1 MIRTLQSTEDM
12 IQCGAEVAAEVRAG
26 DCFAL
31 VGNLGAGKTHW
42 TQGLV
47 RGLGSDEVVTS
58 PTFGLAHEYHGGRL
72 TVCHLDF
79 HRIESEQELIDLGW
93 DEILDSYDVV
103 VAEWAD
109 KFPRLMP
116 PGARWLR
123 FEVVSDSERGIRDSE
138 APLSMP

>member
-1 MIRTLQSTEDM
+1 M
-12 IQCGAEVAAEVRAG
+12 IQCGVGAAVEVQAG
-26 DCFAL
+26 ARFAL
-31 VGNLGAGKTHW
+31 VGDLGAGKTHW

-47 RGLGSDEVVTS
+47 RGLGSDALVTS

-72 TVCHLDF
+72 SVCHLDF

-116 PGARWLR
+116 PKTRWLR
-123 FEVVSDSERGIRDSE
+123 FEVISDSGRRIRDSE
-138 APLSMP
+138 TPLSMP